1 MHHSLKPL
9 YASALVVI
17 AVNGCA
23 LLYCKYVNHR
33 NAERYY
39 RHFEPIKFYMLQL
52 CYTLVILAL
61 SYNVR
66 FLVSNILKNVKKV
79 IFSKFFH

>member
-1 MHHSLKPL
+1 MQYIVKPL

-17 AVNGCA
+17 VVNGSA

-52 CYTLVILAL
+52 CYTLVILTL

-66 FLVSNILKNVKKV
+66 FLVSNIVKNVKK
-79 IFSKFFH
+79 IIYSRISI